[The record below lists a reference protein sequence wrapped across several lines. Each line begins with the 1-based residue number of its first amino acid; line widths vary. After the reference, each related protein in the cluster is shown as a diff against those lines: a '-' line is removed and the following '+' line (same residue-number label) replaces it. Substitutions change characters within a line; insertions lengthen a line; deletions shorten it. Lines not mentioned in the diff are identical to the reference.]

1 MPFTPEEIVSKRFL
15 PRARGYDRDEVHA
28 FLRAVAA
35 DYRAALDAA
44 SALVRAAEQAAEA
57 EAPVAPIAPVTPD
70 GYVIERRAADRRAL
84 ERRAV
89 QLLAHAT
96 RRLEEVTARERRVT
110 EAEQRLAAQLES
122 ARFALRGARK
132 ELTRA
137 QVMREQPSVAVVA
150 AR

>member
-35 DYRAALDAA
+35 DYRATLEVADSPDTAD
-44 SALVRAAEQAAEA
+44 QAGEP
-57 EAPVAPIAPVTPD
+57 ETPVTPD
-70 GYVIERRAADRRAL
+70 GYVVERRAADRRAL

-122 ARFALRGARK
+122 ARFALRGAQK
-132 ELTRA
+132 ELRRA
-137 QVMREQPSVAVVA
+137 QVMREQPSVAAVA